1 MCAIPYHQLVCMCA
15 KPCHPYVCIFANTL
29 IQFVCYQYNNTIP
42 VFSQGPQHNIENIT
56 SLGTD
61 VRQNSLANTN
71 SCRCGATNL

>member
-1 MCAIPYHQLVCMCA
+1 MEEKFHGGMCNPFLA
-15 KPCHPYVCIFANTL
+15 FL
-29 IQFVCYQYNNTIP
+29 IEFICYLYNNTIQ

-71 SCRCGATNL
+71 SCATNLK